1 MQNRSSHR
9 ATSRGSVAD
18 VVPYLLVLAGV
29 AAGLAVAVGGSRYAG
44 RGTAVAGGSLLLAA
58 LARLVLPQRRAG
70 LLASRSKS
78 LDVLAF
84 LVLGGGL
91 LALGLV
97 LPQPGH

>member
-9 ATSRGSVAD
+9 ATSRGSVTG

-29 AAGLAVAVGGSRYAG
+29 AAGLVVGGSRYAG
-44 RGTAVAGGSLLLAA
+44 RGAAVVGGSLLLAA

-70 LLASRSKS
+70 LLASRSKPF
-78 LDVLAF
+78 DVLAF
-84 LVLGGGL
+84 LVLGAGI

>member
-18 VVPYLLVLAGV
+18 VVSYLLVLAGV
-29 AAGLAVAVGGSRYAG
+29 AAGLVVAVGGSRYAG
-44 RGTAVAGGSLLLAA
+44 RGAAVAGGSLLLAG

-70 LLASRSKS
+70 LLASRSKPF
-78 LDVLAF
+78 DVLTF
-84 LVLGGGL
+84 IVLGGGL